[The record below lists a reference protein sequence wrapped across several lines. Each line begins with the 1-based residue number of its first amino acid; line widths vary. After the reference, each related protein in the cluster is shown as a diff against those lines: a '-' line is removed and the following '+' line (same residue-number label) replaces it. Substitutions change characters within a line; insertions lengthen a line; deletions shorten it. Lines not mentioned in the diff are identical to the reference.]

1 MSMQK
6 KEQEESK
13 RGRPLDKSRN
23 EVILTATLDLLA
35 ECSFDALTIDAVAA
49 KAKVGKATIY
59 RRWSSKNELVID
71 AAAFICPFEKLWER
85 VDTHQG
91 LRDQLIDV
99 LTSIFQFDNNKYQSA
114 MTAIHAA
121 ASSNKQL
128 EKELQKDFYWRA
140 KQAIESIV
148 KPFIKDHNKLS
159 KTKWDLLT
167 DIGPALIMYR
177 GIFIGKPF
185 DRAYGEQIVDN
196 MMMPMITAVRRDD

>member
-6 KEQEESK
+6 QEQEESK

-35 ECSFDALTIDAVAA
+35 ESGFDALTIDAVAA

-59 RRWSSKNELVID
+59 RRWSSKTELVID

-85 VDTHQG
+85 VDTNQE
-91 LRDQLIDV
+91 LRDQLINMF
-99 LTSIFQFDNNKYQSA
+99 TFIFQFDNNRYQNA

-128 EKELQKDFYWRA
+128 EQELQRDFYWRT
-140 KQAIESIV
+140 KHAIESIV
-148 KPFIKDHNKLS
+148 KPFIKNHDTWS
-159 KTKWDLLT
+159 ETEWDLLT
-167 DIGPALIMYR
+167 DMGPALIMYR

-185 DRAYGEQIVDN
+185 DRAYGEQIVDT
-196 MMMPMITAVRRDD
+196 MMMPLIKSVLLDD